1 VGQAMG
7 CNQEA
12 RPDTIARFLSTK
24 SSRRKRFFF
33 SRRRDTLFRKTK
45 KGSRDFVGFRSQP
58 AGYPAITPLAS
69 RRKRFFS
76 SRRRDTLFRKTKK
89 GSRDFVGFRSQP
101 AGYPAITPLA
111 SRRKRFFFSRRRD
124 TFFRRTKKGSR
135 DFVGFR
141 SQPAGYP
148 AMNLLVMLLHNLTYT
163 KHLENVLGTLN
174 LCSAGFKSQGFSR
187 RTQNSAPIPAVSPYP
202 TRPFILLLLTSKI
215 IVCELTFPI
224 FWSIMIKI
232 LD

>member
-1 VGQAMG
+1 MG

-33 SRRRDTLFRKTK
+33 
-45 KGSRDFVGFRSQP
+45 
-58 AGYPAITPLAS
+58 
-69 RRKRFFS
+69 

-187 RTQNSAPIPAVSPYP
+187 RTQNSAPIPAVSLIPPGLSFYYFSLP
-202 TRPFILLLLTSKI
+202 KLSFVS
-215 IVCELTFPI
+215 
-224 FWSIMIKI
+224 
-232 LD
+232 

>member
-1 VGQAMG
+1 MG

-45 KGSRDFVGFRSQP
+45 KGSQDFVGFRSQP

-101 AGYPAITPLA
+101 AGYPA
-111 SRRKRFFFSRRRD
+111 
-124 TFFRRTKKGSR
+124 
-135 DFVGFR
+135 
-141 SQPAGYP
+141 
-148 AMNLLVMLLHNLTYT
+148 MNLLVMLLHNLTYT
-163 KHLENVLGTLN
+163 KHLDPTFDRFWRKREKIRKNNAETRM
-174 LCSAGFKSQGFSR
+174 KS
-187 RTQNSAPIPAVSPYP
+187 
-202 TRPFILLLLTSKI
+202 L
-215 IVCELTFPI
+215 
-224 FWSIMIKI
+224 KI
-232 LD
+232 LDF